1 MGIKAL
7 EGRKLLSRMRRTGS
21 DESVTTLRLPL
32 PLQITLKRLEQPE
45 SPFHTPS
52 DDDRTIMST
61 SVPGGSASH
70 KRLHS
75 NKDKIRSF
83 CELFFSCGG
92 VKSTLTYK
100 KKENMTGN
108 LTESH
113 LATFL
118 LL

>member
-7 EGRKLLSRMRRTGS
+7 EGRKFLSRIRRPGS

-45 SPFHTPS
+45 SPFHTVS
-52 DDDRTIMST
+52 DDERTIMST

-75 NKDKIRSF
+75 NKDKICNFGELCFSGALHCLGFSF
-83 CELFFSCGG
+83 SPA
-92 VKSTLTYK
+92 VV
-100 KKENMTGN
+100 
-108 LTESH
+108 
-113 LATFL
+113 
-118 LL
+118 